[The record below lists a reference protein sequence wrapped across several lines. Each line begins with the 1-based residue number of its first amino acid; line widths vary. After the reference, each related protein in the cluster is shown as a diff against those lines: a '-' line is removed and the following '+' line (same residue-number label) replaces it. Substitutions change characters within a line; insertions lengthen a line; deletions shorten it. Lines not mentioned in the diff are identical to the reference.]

1 MTFYQS
7 FSYEDFVEGI
17 RPSVFGGAVVY
28 EVRDGVFKALCVRAR
43 QNPGRRHVLIIDEIS
58 RGNAAKV
65 FGELIT
71 LIEEDKREGVP
82 EALFVNLPYS
92 RERFSAPSNVY
103 ILATMNTADR
113 SVQALDTAFMRRFSF
128 IEVRPEPEMLA
139 DCGIEDI
146 DLEAML
152 ETINQRIDRLAGRD
166 QVIGHVYFLD
176 IAKADDPMAAL
187 KKVFKDRILP
197 LLLEYF
203 YNDIAKIGLVLGKA
217 FVEPVMDAIPFAGF
231 DDDIA
236 GRFGETRSWK
246 LADID
251 QLAATDFRSIYAAE
265 ED

>member
-1 MTFYQS
+1 M
-7 FSYEDFVEGI
+7 
-17 RPSVFGGAVVY
+17 
-28 EVRDGVFKALCVRAR
+28 
-43 QNPGRRHVLIIDEIS
+43 LIIDEIS

-71 LIEEDKREGVP
+71 LIEEDKREGAP

-128 IEVRPEPEMLA
+128 IEVRPEPEMLT

-166 QVIGHVYFLD
+166 QVIGHAYFLD

-217 FVEPVMDAIPFAGF
+217 FVEPVTDAIPFAGF

-251 QLAATDFRSIYAAE
+251 QLAATDFRSIYAVE